1 MTTKHFLTMA
11 SLAIAGLFTFSSCD
25 DDEAEYHAP
34 VYKTITF
41 SPNPCYPGDKVTAT
55 VSYSK
60 KGENW
65 YYYMQRFTL
74 DGNVVLVRN
83 KGISP
88 NVVMPDP
95 PTCTFDAPAAGT
107 HTFKFTCGPSCT
119 VGSTLYPE
127 NIEITAE
134 LVVTNPN
141 NNEGD
146 NGGEE

>member
-1 MTTKHFLTMA
+1 MTTRNFLTMTF
-11 SLAIAGLFTFSSCD
+11 LTIAGLFTFSSCD

-34 VYKTITF
+34 VYKAITF

-74 DGNVVLVRN
+74 DGNTILERN
-83 KGISP
+83 KGRSS

-107 HTFKFTCGPSCT
+107 HTLMFTCGPSST
-119 VGSTLYPE
+119 VGSNLYPA
-127 NIEITAE
+127 NISITAQ
-134 LVVTNPN
+134 LIVNDSN
-141 NNEGD
+141 SGND
-146 NGGEE
+146 KEEE

>member
-11 SLAIAGLFTFSSCD
+11 FLAIAGLFTFSSCD
-25 DDEAEYHAP
+25 EDEAEYHAP

-55 VSYSK
+55 VSYSS

-74 DGNVVLVRN
+74 DGQTILERN
-83 KGISP
+83 RGRST

-107 HTFKFTCGPSCT
+107 HTLVFTCGPSST
-119 VGSTLYPE
+119 VGTNLYPA
-127 NIEITAE
+127 NISISAQ
-134 LVVTNPN
+134 LVVSNPN
-141 NNEGD
+141 NND
-146 NGGEE
+146 EEEEEEE

>member
-1 MTTKHFLTMA
+1 MTTRNFLTMA
-11 SLAIAGLFTFSSCD
+11 FLTIAGLFTFSSCD

-34 VYKTITF
+34 VYKAITF

-74 DGNVVLVRN
+74 DGNTILERN
-83 KGISP
+83 KGRSS

-107 HTFKFTCGPSCT
+107 HTFMFTCGPSST
-119 VGSTLYPE
+119 VGSNLYPA
-127 NIEITAE
+127 NISITAQ
-134 LVVTNPN
+134 LIVNDSN
-141 NNEGD
+141 SGND
-146 NGGEE
+146 KEEE

>member
-74 DGNVVLVRN
+74 DGHAHLTRQQLAPTPSSSHAVLL
-83 KGISP
+83 
-88 NVVMPDP
+88 
-95 PTCTFDAPAAGT
+95 APLAQ
-107 HTFKFTCGPSCT
+107 PSIQKT
-119 VGSTLYPE
+119 
-127 NIEITAE
+127 
-134 LVVTNPN
+134 
-141 NNEGD
+141 
-146 NGGEE
+146 